1 MTQTAP
7 QNEPAQDDALS
18 QQLLRMMQGYFL
30 AQVVHVFATL
40 GIADFL
46 ADGPK
51 SSEALARLSATDHE
65 TLRRLLRTA
74 VGFGLLEQQHHD
86 SFTLRPLGAL
96 LRSGAPGS
104 LRDYII
110 AMVAPSFWLSWGQL
124 EHAIRNGKEAFSD
137 VFGMNIWDYYAQHP
151 NEARHFANAM
161 GNISAMVADAVV
173 AQYDASTYGKIVDVG
188 GSHGTLL
195 AALLQANPA
204 AKGVLFDRPNV
215 IAEAQQVL
223 HGRGLNERVELVGG
237 DFFEKVP
244 PGADLYLLK
253 WILHDWD
260 DAQSL
265 TILRNIHRVAVSDSK
280 LLIVERLLPS
290 APEPSPV
297 HLMDLHMLVLAGGR
311 ERSREEFEALLSS
324 AGYRLERIMPLPH
337 SLNLIEAIRV

>member
-1 MTQTAP
+1 MTQTIRQTEHLP
-7 QNEPAQDDALS
+7 DDSLS

-30 AQVVHVFATL
+30 TQVVHVFATL
-40 GIADFL
+40 NIADSL

-51 SSEALARLSATDHE
+51 TSEALARLTATDHD

-74 VGFGLLEQQHHD
+74 VGFGLLEEPRPD
-86 SFTLRPLGAL
+86 SFTLLPLGAL

-110 AMVAPSFWLSWGQL
+110 AMVGPSFWLPWGQL
-124 EHAIRNGKEAFSD
+124 EQAIRQGKEAFTD

-161 GNISAMVADAVV
+161 GNISAVVADAVV
-173 AQYDASTYGKIVDVG
+173 ALYDASTYRTIVDVG

-204 AKGVLFDRPNV
+204 AKGMLFDRPNV
-215 IAEAQQVL
+215 IVEAQQAIS
-223 HGRGLNERVELVGG
+223 GRGLNERVELVGG
-237 DFFEKVP
+237 DFFEEVP

-265 TILRNIHRVAVSDSK
+265 IILKNIHRVAASHSK

-324 AGYRLERIMPLPH
+324 AGYRLERVMPLPH